1 MIIRVKFEKKA
12 DMRYIGHLDLMRTMQ
27 RALRRADL
35 PIAYSQG
42 YNPQQK
48 MNFAM
53 ALALGMESEAEYM
66 EVEMA
71 EEILPSEF
79 ADRLNSAL
87 PAGIQILHAEKIE
100 DAPKSLMSIVSWS
113 LYAVC
118 FPDEGKPAD
127 AEARIETLLGEREI
141 WTIRRR
147 KKKKQMVSKQVEIRQ
162 WIDTIKWLEETQEL
176 QMMLKTGS
184 NGNLKPEEVLPVLFP
199 EMTMPNIRRLE
210 IYRDSKQGR
219 KPLL

>member
-1 MIIRVKFEKKA
+1 MIIRAKFEKKA

-27 RALRRADL
+27 RSLRRANL

-71 EEILPSEF
+71 EEIRAAEF
-79 ADRLNSAL
+79 TSRLNDAL
-87 PAGIQILHAEKIE
+87 PAGIKILHAEKIE

-113 LYAVC
+113 LYAVD

-127 AEARIETLLGEREI
+127 AESRIDAFLKESEI

-162 WIDTIKWLEETQEL
+162 WVDTIEWREETQEL

-210 IYRDSKQGR
+210 IYRDTKRGR

>member
-1 MIIRVKFEKKA
+1 MIIRAKFEKKA

-27 RALRRADL
+27 RAIRRANL

-71 EEILPSEF
+71 EDVSRTLFMSQ
-79 ADRLNSAL
+79 LNTAL

-100 DAPKSLMSIVSWS
+100 DAPKSLMSIVAWS
-113 LYAVC
+113 LYAVA

-127 AEARIETLLGEREI
+127 AENRIEAFLGEKEI
-141 WTIRRR
+141 WTTRRR

-162 WIDTIKWLEETQEL
+162 WVDTIEWAEDSQEL
-176 QMMLKTGS
+176 VMMLKTGS
-184 NGNLKPEEVLPVLFP
+184 NGNLKPEEVLPVLYP

-210 IYRDSKQGR
+210 IYCDTKQGR